1 MQPPP
6 ATFRELTGHSRRVA
20 RRLLTIGANRLAL
33 LRVEVQEERML
44 LLRAIFMGFGIA
56 ALVLLAGIALT
67 GMAVILFYESAP
79 EAVLLVL
86 ACLYVSAAAL
96 LYRRLHRLLC
106 EWQNLPASVEQL
118 RKDRAC
124 LEDIMN

>member
-20 RRLLTIGANRLAL
+20 RRLLTIGANRLEL
-33 LRVEVQEERML
+33 LRVEVQEERLL

-67 GMAVILFYESAP
+67 AMAVVLFYESSP
-79 EAVLLVL
+79 VAVLLVVS
-86 ACLYVSAAAL
+86 CLYIIAAAL
-96 LYRRLHRLLC
+96 LYRSLHRLLR
-106 EWQNLPASVEQL
+106 EWHNLPASVEQL